1 MRKMIGLKA
10 PEESLLKEANAK
22 QLEAFPGVN
31 AWARERNLFLQR
43 FVDILRGGVKGFEKF
58 FGRDI

>member
-31 AWARERNLFLQR
+31 AWAREKL
-43 FVDILRGGVKGFEKF
+43 LRSQA
-58 FGRDI
+58 